1 MNNDILL
8 TREQIGTALEYSKP
22 STAIKNLHRKHK
34 DRLDSLSMKIK
45 LGRLQNEPTSKSDE
59 QERVYYT
66 ERGIMEICRWSRQP
80 KANLFMDWV
89 WDIVEKYR
97 SKEIVDITLL
107 SSTLNK
113 MVSILEK
120 QEERITKVESQ
131 LSEPLQVE
139 EKPAYKKPYNPW
151 FAKMQPKYQLLEDYF
166 DITRGQ
172 LYKNILKEMEN
183 IYHIDTNQIQADYLY
198 ENNLTS
204 CYPLDPY
211 EFKQKYRDMVEGIVN
226 NNLIKYRIVSK
237 DDPIT
242 STKHITIFDNPVP
255 EENE

>member
-1 MNNDILL
+1 M
-8 TREQIGTALEYSKP
+8 G
-22 STAIKNLHRKHK
+22 
-34 DRLDSLSMKIK
+34 
-45 LGRLQNEPTSKSDE
+45 
-59 QERVYYT
+59 
-66 ERGIMEICRWSRQP
+66 
-80 KANLFMDWV
+80 F
-89 WDIVEKYR
+89 VEKYR
-97 SKEIVDITLL
+97 NKEIVDITLL

-120 QEERITKVESQ
+120 QEERITKVESH

-242 STKHITIFDNPVP
+242 STKHITIFDNPVS

>member
-1 MNNDILL
+1 VIINFLIII
-8 TREQIGTALEYSKP
+8 Q
-22 STAIKNLHRKHK
+22 
-34 DRLDSLSMKIK
+34 
-45 LGRLQNEPTSKSDE
+45 
-59 QERVYYT
+59 
-66 ERGIMEICRWSRQP
+66 GIMEICRWSRQP